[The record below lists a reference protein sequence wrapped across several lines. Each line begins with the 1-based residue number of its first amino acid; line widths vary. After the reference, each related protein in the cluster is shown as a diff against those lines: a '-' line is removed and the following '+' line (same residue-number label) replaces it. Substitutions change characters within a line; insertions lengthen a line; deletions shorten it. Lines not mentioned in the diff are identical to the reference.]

1 MSQKESFVD
10 YDGLV
15 EDIAIEDQDSEVEVL
30 AEVDAEDYD
39 GTKKKIFQG
48 EGLKGKINQKLQ
60 KFRVLK
66 MENIREL

>member
-39 GTKKKIFQG
+39 GTKKKIF
-48 EGLKGKINQKLQ
+48 LKG
-60 KFRVLK
+60 RG
-66 MENIREL
+66 